1 VSVGVKVTLSDCVP
15 GGGAVVGVVKT
26 KAPSTGVLPAIAEPP
41 LRVDEANVWPKVI
54 ALAVGN
60 VNVGVALFTSTFT
73 ELTTGE

>member
-1 VSVGVKVTLSDCVP
+1 V
-15 GGGAVVGVVKT
+15 AVGVVKVNMP
-26 KAPSTGVLPAIAEPP
+26 ATGVLPDIAEPP